1 MADEDDLRRNVL
13 EPLPIER
20 LIGAPL
26 DAMIEAQINASR
38 RYREFIERECL
49 EPGEEDATQRARMI
63 SFDFPEMVVDG
74 EGTLQEVRQRS
85 IQIPWLAA
93 VSHPVLAIQE
103 GRVEFEMEITEAKKA
118 DESGEA
124 PGHGKTAMKGVVTH
138 RGGQTRSTDTRA
150 RYSFS
155 TSLKREEPPEA
166 LMRVIDYLT
175 DAATRPT
182 LKSAERGSGGQSPES
197 SPGNGPGDH
206 PAERGSS

>member
-26 DAMIEAQINASR
+26 EAMIEAQINASR
-38 RYREFIERECL
+38 RYREFIDSECL
-49 EPGEEDATQRARMI
+49 EPGEDGDGTRRAKMI
-63 SFDFPEMVVDG
+63 SFDFPEVVVDG
-74 EGTLQEVRQRS
+74 EGALREVRQRS

-118 DESGEA
+118 EA
-124 PGHGKTAMKGVVTH
+124 ADDTPEHTKTAMKGVVTH
-138 RGGQTRSTDTRA
+138 RGGQTRTTDTRA

-155 TSLKREEPPEA
+155 TSLKREDPPEA

-175 DAATRPT
+175 EAATRPT
-182 LKSAERGSGGQSPES
+182 LKRTEPDDDQGAANP
-197 SPGNGPGDH
+197 PTD
-206 PAERGSS
+206 RGSS